1 MPSAFVFDR
10 ACNHPQNIR
19 AASPEGETDMDRQIV
34 YPGAIPL
41 DTDLLNIQRATM
53 KSLGYLAQATIGL
66 NTVIDGFTVVPTA
79 PASMTVTV
87 GPGSISTLSTI
98 DQTSFG
104 SLGYDSNPLVK
115 IGSIETYSS
124 FTMAPPSVSGQSVNF
139 LIEASFSEV
148 DGTPVVLPYY
158 NAANPS
164 QSFAGVGNSGSAQ
177 NTQRLQKA
185 VLTLLTGT
193 PAATGTQVT
202 PGVSP
207 GAVPVAVIT
216 VTYGQGTIG
225 SGNIAA
231 PATPANIPWKLPQ
244 LDFRS
249 STGRSGWQRLPS
261 GVILQWGTNLMTTG
275 YLDSF
280 SFPLTFPNTGLTV
293 VACEGSVGGW
303 GSSPVPTIYGVANVS
318 ASGFQASCVEITAS
332 GAIYDRSA
340 GFNWIAVGF

>member
-1 MPSAFVFDR
+1 
-10 ACNHPQNIR
+10 
-19 AASPEGETDMDRQIV
+19 MDRQIV

-53 KSLGYLAQATIGL
+53 KAIGYLAQATIGSG
-66 NTVIDGFTVVPTA
+66 TVVDGFSVVPTV

-87 GPGSISTLSTI
+87 GPGSISTTTTI
-98 DQTSFG
+98 DTTAFG
-104 SLGYDSNPLVK
+104 SLPYDSNPLIK
-115 IGSIETYSS
+115 MGSVETYSS
-124 FTMAPPSVSGQSVNF
+124 FTLAPPSVSGQSVNF
-139 LIEASFSEV
+139 LIEASFSEI

-164 QSFAGVGNSGSAQ
+164 QSFAGADNSGSAQ

-193 PAATGTQVT
+193 PAATGTQTT
-202 PGVSP
+202 PGVSA

-216 VTYGQGTIG
+216 VAYGQGTIT
-225 SGNIAA
+225 SGNISA

-249 STGRSGWQRLPS
+249 ETARSGWQRLPS

-275 YLDSF
+275 YLDNF
-280 SFPLTFPNTGLTV
+280 SFPLTFPNTGLMV

-303 GSSPVPTIYGVANVS
+303 GPSPVPTVYGVANIS
-318 ASGFQASCVEITAS
+318 ASGFQASCVEITGS
-332 GAIYDRSA
+332 GAIYDKSA
-340 GFNWIAVGF
+340 GFNWLAIGF

>member
-1 MPSAFVFDR
+1 
-10 ACNHPQNIR
+10 
-19 AASPEGETDMDRQIV
+19 MDRQIV

-53 KSLGYLAQATIGL
+53 KAIGYLAEATIGT
-66 NTVIDGFTVVPTA
+66 NTVVDGFIVVPTA
-79 PASMTVTV
+79 PASLTFTV
-87 GPGSISTLSTI
+87 GPGSISTASTI
-98 DQTSFG
+98 DATAFG
-104 SLGYDSNPLVK
+104 SLSYDNNPLVK

-124 FTMAPPSVSGQSVNF
+124 FTVAPPSVSGQSVNF
-139 LIEASFSEV
+139 LLEASFSET

-158 NAANPS
+158 NAANPG
-164 QSFAGVGNSGSAQ
+164 QAFAGVNNSGSAQ
-177 NTQRLQKA
+177 NTQRLQQA
-185 VLTLLTGT
+185 VLSLVQGT

-202 PGVSP
+202 PQVSP

-216 VTYGQGTIG
+216 VAYGQGTITG
-225 SGNIAA
+225 SNIAS

-249 STGRSGWQRLPS
+249 NAARSGWQRLPS

-280 SFPLTFPNTGLTV
+280 AFPLTFPNTGLMV

-303 GSSPVPTIYGVANVS
+303 GSSPVPTIYGVANIS
-318 ASGFQASCVEITAS
+318 ASGFQASCVEITSS
-332 GAIYDRSA
+332 GAIYDKQA
-340 GFNWIAVGF
+340 GFNWLAIGF

>member
-1 MPSAFVFDR
+1 
-10 ACNHPQNIR
+10 
-19 AASPEGETDMDRQIV
+19 MDRQIV

-53 KSLGYLAQATIGL
+53 KAVGYLAQATIGL

-79 PASMTVTV
+79 PASMTITI
-87 GPGSISTLSTI
+87 GPGSINTVSTI
-98 DQTSFG
+98 DTTAFG
-104 SLGYDSNPLVK
+104 SLAYDSNPIVK
-115 IGSIETYSS
+115 MGSIETYSS
-124 FTMAPPSVSGQSVNF
+124 FTLAAPSVSGQSVNF
-139 LIEASFSEV
+139 LIEASFSEI

-158 NAANPS
+158 NAANPG
-164 QSFAGVGNSGSAQ
+164 QSFAGVDNSGSAQ

-193 PAATGTQVT
+193 PAATGTQST

-207 GAVPVAVIT
+207 GAVPVSVIT
-216 VTYGQGTIG
+216 VAYGQGTIT

-231 PATPANIPWKLPQ
+231 PAVPANIPWKLPQ

-249 STGRSGWQRLPS
+249 QAARSGWQRLPS

-275 YLDSF
+275 YLDNF
-280 SFPLTFPNTGLTV
+280 SFPLTFPNTGLMV

-303 GSSPVPTIYGVANVS
+303 GSNPVPTVYGVANIS
-318 ASGFQASCVEITAS
+318 ASGFQASCVEITGS
-332 GAIYDRSA
+332 GAIYDKQA
-340 GFNWIAVGF
+340 GFNWMAIGF